1 MIYNLFF
8 CKIYKL
14 IRMQVLDSNKLCC
27 HVCNKK
33 YKKLASLNKHK
44 ILCDFKMKTKR
55 ERQIELEEL
64 EDIPSH
70 SQLVKIVQELTLTLI
85 KTEEKMAEMQK
96 FINKKKQKLNIILW
110 LNTNIVPNIGFLEWV
125 HSSLIVKSR
134 HFENLMENTKEPFL
148 HIVAML

>member
-1 MIYNLFF
+1 
-8 CKIYKL
+8 
-14 IRMQVLDSNKLCC
+14 MQVSDSNKLCC

-70 SQLVKIVQELTLTLI
+70 YQLVKIVQELTLKLI
-85 KTEEKMAEMQK
+85 KMEEKMEDMQQ
-96 FINKKKQKLNIILW
+96 FVNKKKRVI
-110 LNTNIVPNIGFLEWV
+110 
-125 HSSLIVKSR
+125 
-134 HFENLMENTKEPFL
+134 
-148 HIVAML
+148 